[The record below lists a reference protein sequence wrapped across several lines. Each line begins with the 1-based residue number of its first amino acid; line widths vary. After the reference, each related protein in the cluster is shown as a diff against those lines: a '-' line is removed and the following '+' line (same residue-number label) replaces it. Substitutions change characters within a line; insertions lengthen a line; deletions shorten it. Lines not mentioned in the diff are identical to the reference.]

1 MKTQNT
7 KITGLEVWNGT
18 GYFMIDCG
26 RFGQMIFDFDIDFN
40 VDSDY
45 ELESVDVQ
53 IGAYEWELVDG
64 SSFKF
69 GWDLRL
75 NNRNTKMIC
84 EYIEEII
91 LNDPYSFGFDPEE
104 AERDD
109 FNFYQDMA
117 FEERRLSNI

>member
-1 MKTQNT
+1 MKTQNA
-7 KITGLEVWNGT
+7 KVINLEFSNGT

-45 ELESVDVQ
+45 DLESVDVM
-53 IGAYEWELVDG
+53 IGSYDWELLDG
-64 SSFKF
+64 GSLKF
-69 GWDLRL
+69 GQDLRL
-75 NNRNTKMIC
+75 NKRNTKMIC

-104 AERDD
+104 AQRDD
-109 FNFYQDMA
+109 FNFYQDMR
-117 FEERRLSNI
+117 FEEMRLSNM